1 MAPAN
6 TTTPAPA
13 APANSRIL
21 GRTSEGNHDKFLTFC
36 LGREEYGLP
45 ILAVREIIGLIDVTP
60 LPQTPSYV
68 KGVINLRGK
77 IIPVIELR
85 ARFGLP
91 AVEYTPET
99 CILVVEV
106 SGDEESNTSAY
117 QLGVIVDTVRE
128 VLDIN
133 RTNIEPP
140 PNFGT
145 SIPLSAIQGMGKVK
159 DKVVILLN
167 INSVS
172 AKSGLEKIGSNAEG
186 GAAGAE
192 SSLQLQQ
199 AA

>member
-1 MAPAN
+1 MTTAAQMNN
-6 TTTPAPA
+6 TVRTA
-13 APANSRIL
+13 ARSDD
-21 GRTSEGNHDKFLTFC
+21 GNHDKFLTFC

-60 LPQTPSYV
+60 LPQTPDYV

-85 ARFGLP
+85 SKFGLP
-91 AVEYTPET
+91 TVAYTAET

-106 SGDEESNTSAY
+106 AGEEEGSASF
-117 QLGVIVDTVRE
+117 QLGIIVDSVRE
-128 VLDIN
+128 VLDIS
-133 RTNIEPP
+133 RSNIEPP
-140 PNFGT
+140 PNFGA

-167 INSVS
+167 INSVG
-172 AKSGLEKIGSNAEG
+172 AKQGLEKIAASAE
-186 GAAGAE
+186 AGASFGE
-192 SSLQLQQ
+192 PSNQLQV

>member
-1 MAPAN
+1 M
-6 TTTPAPA
+6 TTA
-13 APANSRIL
+13 APTNNPS
-21 GRTSEGNHDKFLTFC
+21 RTSNRHDDGNHDKFLTFC

-60 LPQTPSYV
+60 LPQTPAYV

-85 ARFGLP
+85 AKFGLATVP
-91 AVEYTPET
+91 YTAET

-106 SGDEESNTSAY
+106 AAGEEDAGGAF
-117 QLGVIVDTVRE
+117 QLGIIVDSVRE
-128 VLDIN
+128 VLDIS
-133 RTNIEPP
+133 RSNIEPP

-167 INSVS
+167 INSVGAKQGLDKLGNATSSPASEPAQQLS
-172 AKSGLEKIGSNAEG
+172 A
-186 GAAGAE
+186 AA
-192 SSLQLQQ
+192 
-199 AA
+199 

>member
-1 MAPAN
+1 MS
-6 TTTPAPA
+6 TTIQASN
-13 APANSRIL
+13 NSRTTS
-21 GRTSEGNHDKFLTFC
+21 RTDDGNHDKFLTFC

-85 ARFGLP
+85 AKFGLP
-91 AVEYTPET
+91 TVAYTAET

-106 SGDEESNTSAY
+106 ESEEGAGAF
-117 QLGVIVDTVRE
+117 QLGIIVDSVRE
-128 VLDIN
+128 VLDIS
-133 RTNIEPP
+133 RSNIEPP

-159 DKVVILLN
+159 DKVVILLD
-167 INSVS
+167 INSVG
-172 AKSGLEKIGSNAEG
+172 AAQGLEKLTTDAESVHATP
-186 GAAGAE
+186 GAAGSIGLAR
-192 SSLQLQQ
+192 
-199 AA
+199 AAA

>member
-1 MAPAN
+1 M
-6 TTTPAPA
+6 TTSTN
-13 APANSRIL
+13 ANSRTTN
-21 GRTSEGNHDKFLTFC
+21 RSDDGNHDKFLTFC

-60 LPQTPSYV
+60 LPQTPDYV

-85 ARFGLP
+85 AKFGLP
-91 AVEYTPET
+91 TVAYTAET

-106 SGDEESNTSAY
+106 SSQDDENSGAF
-117 QLGVIVDTVRE
+117 QLGIIVDSVRE
-128 VLDIN
+128 VLDIS
-133 RTNIEPP
+133 RSSIEPP
-140 PNFGT
+140 PNFGA

-167 INSVS
+167 INSVG
-172 AKSGLEKIGSNAEG
+172 AKQGLEKLGSNADSVEQTRPT
-186 GAAGAE
+186 
-192 SSLQLQQ
+192 LQ

>member
-1 MAPAN
+1 MTTAAQMNN
-6 TTTPAPA
+6 TVRTA
-13 APANSRIL
+13 ARSDD
-21 GRTSEGNHDKFLTFC
+21 GNHDKFLTFC

-60 LPQTPSYV
+60 LPQTPDYV

-85 ARFGLP
+85 SKFGLP
-91 AVEYTPET
+91 TVAYTAET

-106 SGDEESNTSAY
+106 AGEEEGSASF
-117 QLGVIVDTVRE
+117 QLGIIVDSVRE
-128 VLDIN
+128 VLDIS
-133 RTNIEPP
+133 RSNIEPP
-140 PNFGT
+140 PNFGS

-167 INSVS
+167 INSVG
-172 AKSGLEKIGSNAEG
+172 AKQGLEKIAASAE
-186 GAAGAE
+186 AGASFGE
-192 SSLQLQQ
+192 PSNQLQV

>member
-1 MAPAN
+1 M
-6 TTTPAPA
+6 TTTTQPTNPT
-13 APANSRIL
+13 
-21 GRTSEGNHDKFLTFC
+21 RTSSRNDDGNHDKFLTFC

-60 LPQTPSYV
+60 LPQTPAYV

-85 ARFGLP
+85 AKFGLATVP
-91 AVEYTPET
+91 YTAET

-106 SGDEESNTSAY
+106 AAGEEDAGGAF
-117 QLGVIVDTVRE
+117 QLGIIVDSVRE
-128 VLDIN
+128 VLDIS
-133 RTNIEPP
+133 RSNIEPP
-140 PNFGT
+140 PNFGA

-167 INSVS
+167 INSVG
-172 AKSGLEKIGSNAEG
+172 AKQGLERLGADAESK
-186 GAAGAE
+186 AGASE
-192 SSLQLQQ
+192 QRERV